1 MPTIITASEL
11 RSVLGVSSS
20 LFNDAYL
27 DQILDSAEDVIL
39 PMLVSYSAPIG
50 GIKLESNVAYIY
62 LLSSE
67 IFNEDQSIV
76 ISGVGAPFDG
86 THTVTTLGTNYLN
99 VAITNA
105 DIKYRLVIP
114 SGKATLSGA
123 ATYVGNDAVE
133 SAIYVVAVE
142 IFQSRTAAGGQ
153 IEGQDFAP
161 TPYRMGRSLQN
172 RVTGLLAP
180 YLDEGAICQ

>member
-1 MPTIITASEL
+1 MPTIITATQL
-11 RSVLGVSSS
+11 RNVLGVSIS
-20 LFNDAYL
+20 LYDDAYL
-27 DQILDSAEDVIL
+27 NQIIDSAEAIVL
-39 PMLVSYSAPIG
+39 PMLVSYSSPISG
-50 GIKLESNVAYIY
+50 VKLDSNLAYIY
-62 LLSSE
+62 AE
-67 IFNEDQSIV
+67 RNKFNKDQSVV

-86 THTVTTLGTNYLN
+86 THTVTVVNDNYFN

-105 DIKYRLVIP
+105 DIEYKLVIP

-133 SAIYVVAVE
+133 SAIYVVATE

-161 TPYRMGRSLQN
+161 TPYRMGRSLLN